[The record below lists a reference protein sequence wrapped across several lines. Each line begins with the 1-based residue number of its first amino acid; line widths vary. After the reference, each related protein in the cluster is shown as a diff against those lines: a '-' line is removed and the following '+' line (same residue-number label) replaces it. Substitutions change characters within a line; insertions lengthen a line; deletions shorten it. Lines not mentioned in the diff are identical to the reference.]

1 MMMVMEMMMMVWM
14 MVTNYYLV
22 AQYGGVDGGAYGGE
36 TPDCF
41 FRHKIVNLLTFK
53 RYLHSLFVEK
63 FCLFS

>member
-14 MVTNYYLV
+14 MVTNHYLV

-41 FRHKIVNLLTFK
+41 FLTQN
-53 RYLHSLFVEK
+53 
-63 FCLFS
+63 C